1 MPTKQEGKAMLLRDN
16 VYRELRRAIL
26 TCEFQPGQ
34 ELHEQVL
41 AERYRVSRSPIR
53 DSLLRLEQ
61 EDLVTVLPRQGYLVN
76 PISIPD
82 AEEIFDLRL
91 LIEPACAAAAAAR
104 ANDTELQALNR
115 FRSFVDRG
123 CTEHGYIDYDE
134 SFHRS
139 ISDLSGNGRMAAVAL
154 DLIEQFER
162 LARVSLRTFRHT
174 HVRGLCLEH
183 EAIIDALQAHD
194 ADRAAQLSH
203 AHVEGTHAHIMVA
216 LRLVEQQQQQNS
228 AKPPATNGANAP

>member
-34 ELHEQVL
+34 ELREQVL
-41 AERYRVSRSPIR
+41 ADRYRVSRSPIR

-82 AEEIFDLRL
+82 AQEIFDLHL
-91 LIEPACAAAAAAR
+91 LIEPACAAAAATR
-104 ANDTELQALNR
+104 ANDTALRALDR
-115 FRSFVDRG
+115 FRGFVDRG
-123 CTEHGYIDYDE
+123 CMEHGYIDYDE

-139 ISDLSGNGRMAAVAL
+139 ISGLSGNGRMAAVAL

-162 LARVSLRTFRHT
+162 LARVSLRTFRHA
-174 HVRGLCLEH
+174 HVRALCTEH

-194 ADRAAQLSH
+194 ANRAAQLSYT
-203 AHVEGTHAHIMVA
+203 HVEGTHAHVMMA
-216 LRLVEQQQQQNS
+216 LRLVAQQQQNS
-228 AKPPATNGANAP
+228 AKSPPANGANAS

>member
-34 ELHEQVL
+34 ELREQAL

-76 PISIPD
+76 PVSISD

-104 ANDTELQALNR
+104 ANDSALRELDR
-115 FRSFVDRG
+115 FRGFTDSD
-123 CTEHGYIDYDE
+123 CTEHGYIEYDE

-139 ISDLSGNGRMAAVAL
+139 IPDLSGNGRMAAVAL

-162 LARVSLRTFRHT
+162 LARVSLRTFRRA
-174 HVRGLCLEH
+174 HVRGLCTEH

-203 AHVEGTHAHIMVA
+203 AHVEGTHARVIMA
-216 LRLVEQQQQQNS
+216 LRLVEQQQQNS
-228 AKPPATNGANAP
+228 VTPPATNAANAP